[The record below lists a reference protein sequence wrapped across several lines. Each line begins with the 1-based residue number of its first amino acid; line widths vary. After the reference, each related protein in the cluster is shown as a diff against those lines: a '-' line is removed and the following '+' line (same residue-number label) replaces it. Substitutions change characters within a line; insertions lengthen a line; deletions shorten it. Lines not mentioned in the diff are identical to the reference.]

1 MSLFVQKF
9 NSSGV
14 QIFAATSLIG
24 ILVTLFAACT
34 SKKESPQKN
43 DADAVAICKSVD
55 EMCTLEFAPVECV
68 VKIPD
73 AINETVS
80 ASNSCRMNISLNKL
94 FCEKLGRPFAKN
106 DESKITCSK
115 KSDGTEDVK

>member
-1 MSLFVQKF
+1 MSLFNQKF
-9 NSSGV
+9 NSISFHF
-14 QIFAATSLIG
+14 FAVASLMG
-24 ILVTLFAACT
+24 ILVTLNVACT
-34 SKKESPQKN
+34 SKKETPQKN
-43 DADAVAICKSVD
+43 DSDAVAICKSVD

-94 FCEKLGRPFAKN
+94 FCEKLGRPLAKS
-106 DESKITCSK
+106 DESKMTCSK
-115 KSDGTEDVK
+115 KSDSTEDVK